1 MAARVRTSLFLSA
14 SIFAAAVAVA
24 PAGAQTADPQANATR
39 CPDGTIPAAG
49 AACAPAATQSEP
61 SAPAAGQTPPP
72 AANQSGAAGD
82 QTIVVTGSRI
92 AHRGYDTV
100 EPVQVIS
107 SAQIE
112 ARGFNTLGQAL
123 NELPAFGVPDSS
135 PVGLQSSFG
144 PGQSF
149 VNFFG
154 LGSQR
159 TLTLVNGRRFVGSN
173 TAAIFGP
180 TGSGGDQVDLNVIPT
195 KLIDRVETVA
205 VGGAPIYGSDAI
217 SGTINVILKKN
228 YQGLEIDAQSG
239 ITEYGD
245 APEYRFR
252 ILAGRNFAGGRGNI
266 TFAGEYNQQDGLLYT
281 DRPLP
286 SLGRY
291 SDTPQSAAYPYT
303 LQLYTDRRIPSTSQ
317 TGVPLVG
324 QVTGLLLGA
333 NVILPPRYQQL
344 YAQYLGA
351 PVNAGVRNGTPFS
364 DLRFDNAGNLI
375 PIDFGT
381 TTSLVNA
388 SGGNGYSLTDLS
400 NLLTNTKRYSAIL
413 TGSYALT
420 DHIRFSMEGWYTH
433 SEGTNLRDQP
443 EYNGG
448 LFGAPGDPSGQV
460 ILSVNN
466 PFLTAAARTAI
477 VNEINNNP
485 LSDQNFFGGAQDYFF
500 LDRANTDL
508 VTGRVRGQVDIFRA
522 VGALDGDFTVFGDK
536 NWKWEISANYGRSTT
551 KSSIPTINTQNF
563 QNAVGAVTASN
574 PNGVPCL
581 AGLQSSSGPTISTTC
596 APLDLFGYNVASQAA
611 KNYITMIATPKSVN
625 EQQDYVASLT
635 GPLIA
640 LPGGNLSFAL
650 GVEHRWEHENFN
662 PSAAFRGAPD
672 SNPLVDSNGDGDP
685 TNDYTSYGQTVAIV
699 PINAGYHTDE
709 VFGELQ
715 AELVQPSNNVPLI
728 SSLNLQAAGRYVHHS
743 VNGGAFTYTLGGRY
757 APIRDLTFRGNF
769 THSIRSPSITESQ
782 NPAQTYFDFADDP
795 CDRTNVNNGPAPAT
809 RKANCTAALSKSGLT
824 PAQIANFDALSDDAS
839 FTQAV
844 AGDARLKNETANSWT
859 VGAILTPRFIRGLSI
874 SGDYVNIKVRNVI
887 TSLGA
892 DDVLSAC
899 YDSTN
904 FATNPF
910 CARVLRNPTSGQL
923 SYIVTGYA
931 NKDQLHYRGIV
942 ANADYRVRTPF
953 LGDASSVGVGVS
965 YQHLFELSSTTGG
978 TTTQT
983 AGNVGYAKDKG
994 VLSLTYDNTVFGLFT
1009 QFSYIGPSY
1018 QSINYAANYV
1028 ANNREHSVIFTNV
1041 GVTFDIAKRLR
1052 LQFNVDN
1059 IFGTQPPVPS
1069 SGTNDVY
1076 FRGTFGRFY
1085 RFGATVH
1092 F

>member
-1 MAARVRTSLFLSA
+1 
-14 SIFAAAVAVA
+14 
-24 PAGAQTADPQANATR
+24 
-39 CPDGTIPAAG
+39 
-49 AACAPAATQSEP
+49 
-61 SAPAAGQTPPP
+61 
-72 AANQSGAAGD
+72 
-82 QTIVVTGSRI
+82 
-92 AHRGYDTV
+92 
-100 EPVQVIS
+100 VQVLS
-107 SAQIE
+107 SQQIE

-123 NELPAFGVPDSS
+123 NELPSFGVPDSS

-180 TGSGGDQVDLNVIPT
+180 TGAGGDQVDLNVIPT

-228 YQGLEIDAQSG
+228 YQGIELDGQSG

-252 ILAGRNFAGGRGNI
+252 ILAGHNFGGGRGNI
-266 TFAGEYNQQDGLLYT
+266 TFAGEYNQQEGLLYT
-281 DRPLP
+281 DRRLP

-291 SDTPQSAAYPYT
+291 YDTPLDPNYAYQQQFYS
-303 LQLYTDRRIPSTSQ
+303 DRRIPLTAE

-324 QVTGLLLGA
+324 QFLQSALGA
-333 NVILPPRYQQL
+333 NIILPPSYQQL
-344 YAQYLGA
+344 FFGGFFDE
-351 PVNAGVRNGTPFS
+351 GVSGGVPGQT
-364 DLRFDNAGNLI
+364 LRFDNFGNLV
-375 PIDFGT
+375 PINFGT

-388 SGGNGYSLTDLS
+388 SGGNGYSLTNLS

-413 TGSYALT
+413 TGSYELT
-420 DHIRFSMEGWYTH
+420 SHIRLSGEAWYTH

-448 LFGAPGDPSGQV
+448 LFGAPGDPSGQIV
-460 ILSVNN
+460 LSVNN
-466 PFLTAAARTAI
+466 PYLTTAARTTI
-477 VNEINNNP
+477 VNEIANNP
-485 LSDQNFFGGAQDYFF
+485 LSDQNFFGVNQDYFF

-508 VTGRVRGQVDIFRA
+508 VTGRVRGQVDIYRI
-522 VGALDGDFTVFGDK
+522 VGALDGDFNVFGDK
-536 NWKWEISANYGRSTT
+536 TWKWELSANYGRSTT
-551 KSSIPTINTQNF
+551 KSSIPTINFQNF
-563 QNAVGAVTASN
+563 QNAVDAVRD
-574 PNGVPCL
+574 
-581 AGLQSSSGPTISTTC
+581 SSGNIVCRPGYTSSTGPTISSVC

-611 KNYITMIATPKSVN
+611 KNYITMIATPRSVN

-635 GPLIA
+635 GPLVA
-640 LPGGNLSFAL
+640 LPGGNLSFAV
-650 GVEHRWEHENFN
+650 GYEHRWEHENFD
-662 PSAAFRGAPD
+662 PSAAYRGAPD
-672 SNPLVDSNGDGDP
+672 PNPLVDSNGDGDP
-685 TNDYTSYGQTVAIV
+685 TNDYVSYGQTVPIV

-715 AELVQPSNNVPLI
+715 AELVQPSNNIPLI

-743 VNGGAFTYTLGGRY
+743 VNGGAFTYTLGGRW

-769 THSIRSPSITESQ
+769 THSIRSPSITEAQ
-782 NPAQTYFDFADDP
+782 NPAQSYFDFATDP
-795 CDRTNVNNGPAPAT
+795 CDKTQVNNGPAPAT
-809 RKANCTAALSKSGLT
+809 RKANCTAALAAKGLT
-824 PAQIANFDALSDDAS
+824 PAQIANFNALSDDRS

-844 AGDARLKNETANSWT
+844 AGEGTLKNETANSWT
-859 VGAILTPRFIRGLSI
+859 VGAILAPRFIRGLTV
-874 SGDYVNIKVRNVI
+874 SGDYVDIKVSNVI
-887 TSLGA
+887 TAFGSG
-892 DDVLSAC
+892 DVLSAC
-899 YDSTN
+899 YDSASFPN
-904 FATNPF
+904 NPF
-910 CARVLRNPTSGQL
+910 CSRILRDNAGQL

-931 NKDQLHYRGIV
+931 NKDRLRYRGIV

-953 LGDASSVGVGVS
+953 LGDRSSVGVGVS
-965 YQHLFELSSTTGG
+965 YQHLFELSTTTGG
-978 TTTQT
+978 TTTNT
-983 AGNVGYAKDKG
+983 AGNIGYAKDKG
-994 VLSLTYDNTVFGLFT
+994 VLTLTYDNTVFGLFT
-1009 QFSYIGPSY
+1009 QFSYIGPSF
-1018 QSINYAANYV
+1018 QNVNYAPNFV
-1028 ANNREHSVIFTNV
+1028 AANREKSVVFTNV
-1041 GVTFDIAKRLR
+1041 GVTFDVAQRLR

-1059 IFGTQPPVPS
+1059 VFGTLPPYPS

-1085 RFGATVH
+1085 RFGATVR